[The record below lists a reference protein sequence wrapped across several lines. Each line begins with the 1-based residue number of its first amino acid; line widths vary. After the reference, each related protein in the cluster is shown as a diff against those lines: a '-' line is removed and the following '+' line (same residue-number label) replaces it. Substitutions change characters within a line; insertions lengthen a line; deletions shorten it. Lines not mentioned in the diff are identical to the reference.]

1 MAKELEPAG
10 ILTEN
15 KSFKF
20 KFPNFE
26 KEYET
31 FNGIAG
37 RVRYFI
43 RATINRNYKTTVTKE
58 IDFAVLLPDDSI
70 EKSEEIVP
78 MKM

>member
-1 MAKELEPAG
+1 M
-10 ILTEN
+10 TEN

-43 RATINRNYKTTVTKE
+43 RATVTRNMKTT
-58 IDFAVLLPDDSI
+58 
-70 EKSEEIVP
+70 IV
-78 MKM
+78 K